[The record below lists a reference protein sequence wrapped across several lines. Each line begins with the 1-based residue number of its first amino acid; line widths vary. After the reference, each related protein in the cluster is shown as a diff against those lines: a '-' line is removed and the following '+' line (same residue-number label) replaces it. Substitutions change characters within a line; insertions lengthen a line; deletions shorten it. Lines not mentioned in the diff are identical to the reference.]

1 MKTMIVYE
9 SLFGNTREI
18 AEAVARGVTDADP
31 AARVD
36 CVRTGEADA
45 RRAAGADLLILG
57 GPTHAHGM
65 TFATTRKQGLKN
77 EQEKATTVVPGAAG
91 PGCREFLNTLPPAAP
106 GARAAAFDTRADFRF
121 AGGAAEGIAR
131 RLRKHGFGMLAA
143 PEGFLVEDVAGPLRA
158 GEPERAR
165 TWGAG
170 VARLALRAASP
181 AGR

>member
-18 AEAVARGVTDADP
+18 AEAIARGVSDADP

-36 CVRTGEADA
+36 CVRTGEADTQ
-45 RRAAGADLLILG
+45 RAVGVDLLILG

-65 TFATTRKQGLKN
+65 TFAATRKQGLKN
-77 EQEKATTVVPGAAG
+77 ERQSAAAVLPGAAG
-91 PGCREFLNTLPPAAP
+91 PGCREFLRTLPPAAS

-131 RLRKHGFGMLAA
+131 RLRHHGYRMLAA
-143 PEGFLVEDVAGPLRA
+143 PEGFLVEDVAGPLRQ

-170 VARLALRAASP
+170 VARLALRAGAP
-181 AGR
+181 AGT